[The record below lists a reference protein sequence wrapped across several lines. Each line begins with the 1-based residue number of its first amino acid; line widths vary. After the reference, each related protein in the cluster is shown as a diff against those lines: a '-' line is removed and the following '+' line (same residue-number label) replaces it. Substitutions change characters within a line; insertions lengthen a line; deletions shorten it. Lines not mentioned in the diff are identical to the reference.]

1 MKITELHIYTSRL
14 DEQLKF
20 YQEVLSL
27 PLLESS
33 QTDFKVLIGQS
44 VLWFSNKEKAT
55 SYHLAVNIPPN
66 QVSDALAW
74 LHKRVPIIQD
84 EGHDIIN
91 FVSWN
96 AKSVYFYDPDHNIL
110 EFIGRMNLSYRNIDA
125 FDYHSLMGISEI
137 GVPVDDI
144 ATFYNQLQ
152 KLSDFNIY
160 DGNMERF
167 CAVGDE
173 EGLFIVVN
181 KHQKRWYPTNDE
193 TYSSDF
199 EVHFENLGQS
209 FGVVFKNG
217 EMVESASVQSSS

>member
-14 DEQLKF
+14 DEQLEF

-33 QTDFKVLIGQS
+33 QTDFKVLVGQS
-44 VLWFSNKEKAT
+44 VLWFSYKAKST
-55 SYHLAVNIPPN
+55 PYHWAVNIPPK
-66 QVSDALAW
+66 QLGDALAW
-74 LHKRVPIIQD
+74 LHKRVSIIQD

-96 AKSVYFYDPDHNIL
+96 AESVYFYDPDQTIL
-110 EFIGRMNLSYRNIDA
+110 EFIARKNLPGKNTDA
-125 FDYHSLMGISEI
+125 FDYHSLIRISEI

-152 KLSDFNIY
+152 QLSDFNIY
-160 DGNMERF
+160 DGSMERF
-167 CAVGDE
+167 CAIGDE

-181 KHQKRWYPTNDE
+181 KHQKRWYPTNDD
-193 TYSSDF
+193 TFSSDF
-199 EVHFENLGQS
+199 ELKFENLGNS
-209 FGVVFKNG
+209 FFLVFRNG
-217 EMVESASVQSSS
+217 KIVEATSI